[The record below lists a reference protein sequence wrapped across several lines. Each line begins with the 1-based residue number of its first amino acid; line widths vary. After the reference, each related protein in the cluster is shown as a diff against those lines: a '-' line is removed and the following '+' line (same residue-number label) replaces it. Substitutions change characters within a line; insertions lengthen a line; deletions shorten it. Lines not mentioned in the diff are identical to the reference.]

1 MMERQSIGNAFI
13 VDSDEGTSTWGDDE
27 RLNDKSRRAKNK
39 DTSTTTKRTESSII
53 ASDLSDS
60 SNESLL
66 LSSGGSNRN
75 ALNDDNEEMASLRQ
89 NDAQTKRKRTGM
101 SARERNLRRLESN
114 ERERLRMH
122 GLNAAFEELRAVIP
136 HIQVERKLSKIET
149 LTLAKNYIMALTNVI
164 CDIRGD
170 EKPYRFIPADRS
182 TSESEEHSEDC
193 DKTDTSSVSVTTP
206 VKQSRI
212 SAKRKGKRN

>member
-1 MMERQSIGNAFI
+1 M
-13 VDSDEGTSTWGDDE
+13 
-27 RLNDKSRRAKNK
+27 
-39 DTSTTTKRTESSII
+39 
-53 ASDLSDS
+53 
-60 SNESLL
+60 
-66 LSSGGSNRN
+66 
-75 ALNDDNEEMASLRQ
+75 
-89 NDAQTKRKRTGM
+89 
-101 SARERNLRRLESN
+101 
-114 ERERLRMH
+114 
-122 GLNAAFEELRAVIP
+122 RAVIP

-170 EKPYRFIPADRS
+170 EKPYRYYNFYFNSVIKLKYIFVFRFIPADRS
-182 TSESEEHSEDC
+182 GTSESEHSASEDC